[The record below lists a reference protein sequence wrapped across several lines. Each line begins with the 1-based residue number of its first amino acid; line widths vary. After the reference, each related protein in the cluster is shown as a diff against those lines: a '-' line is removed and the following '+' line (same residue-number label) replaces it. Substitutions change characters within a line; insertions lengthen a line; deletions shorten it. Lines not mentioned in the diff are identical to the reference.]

1 MDSGEKLEGAFLSIG
16 EVSERVG
23 VPTHVLRY
31 WETRFTELKPLQR
44 AGRRRYY
51 RPEDV
56 ALAEQIHD
64 LLHRRGFTVDGA
76 RRVLAGEAA
85 DDAADL
91 VRPRPAAEPE
101 PVATPVSEIDW
112 SAVAAVRDRL
122 TRALA
127 AS

>member
-1 MDSGEKLEGAFLSIG
+1 MGNGEKLEGAFLSIG

-64 LLHRRGFTVDGA
+64 LLHRRGFTVEGA
-76 RRVLAGEAA
+76 RRVLAGESA
-85 DDAADL
+85 DDAPDL
-91 VRPRPAAEPE
+91 VRPRPEPE
-101 PVATPVSEIDW
+101 PSAAAPAAAAIDW
-112 SAVAAVRDRL
+112 GAVAAVRDRL
-122 TRALA
+122 ARALA